1 MPPIYEV
8 TVFSEEDDREIYHEK
23 VMAVDE
29 DTAIDRVTDVL
40 DKKGVAYGM
49 RMAEEI

>member
-1 MPPIYEV
+1 MPPIYDV

-29 DTAIDRVTDVL
+29 DTAIDQAMDVL
-40 DKKGVAYGM
+40 DKKGVAYGVC
-49 RMAEEI
+49 MAEEI

>member
-8 TVFSEEDDREIYHEK
+8 TVFSEKDDREIYHEK
-23 VMAVDE
+23 VFAIDE
-29 DTAIDRVTDVL
+29 DTAIDQVTDAL
-40 DKKGVAYGM
+40 DKKGVPYGM

>member
-1 MPPIYEV
+1 MPPIYDV
-8 TVFSEEDDREIYHEK
+8 TVFSEEDDRKIYHGK

-29 DTAIDRVTDVL
+29 DAAMDQVTDAL

-49 RMAEEI
+49 CMAEEI